1 VDDLFNPNTLV
12 VQREKQDEPMPKNLI
27 DRTSPTPFYF
37 QLKQILK
44 GAIEANDLVIGDAI
58 PTEKELMELYEISRA
73 TVRQAVLE
81 LVNEGYLR
89 REKGKGTFVTQPPAK
104 IQLMQSLKWFSAEM
118 NRKGIPHTTRI
129 LESAITF
136 PPVRIAEFL
145 QIDLDTEVFY
155 LRRLRSL
162 NDRPY
167 LIDKHYI
174 PHSLCVGIED
184 MDLSSASLYQTL
196 FEAYDFDLHHGW
208 REFQPAMPSS
218 KEEIELLGIYA
229 NTPILLV
236 ESTVFS
242 REQQPL
248 DYFELKLHG
257 KFTANI
263 VNAEGMTEW

>member
-1 VDDLFNPNTLV
+1 MPRKLV
-12 VQREKQDEPMPKNLI
+12 
-27 DRTSPTPFYF
+27 DRTSATPFYF

-44 GAIEANDLVIGDAI
+44 RAIDANELEFGQAI
-58 PTEKELMELYEISRA
+58 PTEKELMELHGLSRA

-89 REKGKGTFVTQPPAK
+89 REKGKGTFVTHPPEK

-118 NRKGIPHTTRI
+118 KRKGIPHTTRI
-129 LESAITF
+129 LESAITL
-136 PPVRIAEFL
+136 PTPRVAECL
-145 QIDLDTEVFY
+145 QIDRETEVFY
-155 LRRLRSL
+155 LRRLRSI

-167 LIDKHYI
+167 MIDIHCI
-174 PHSLCVGIED
+174 PHGLCAGIET
-184 MDLSSASLYQTL
+184 MDLSAVSLYQTL
-196 FEAYDFDLHHGW
+196 FEVYDFDLHHGW

-218 KEEIELLGIYA
+218 EEEIELLGIYA
-229 NTPILLV
+229 NTPILHV

-263 VNAEGMTEW
+263 VNAEGMTTW